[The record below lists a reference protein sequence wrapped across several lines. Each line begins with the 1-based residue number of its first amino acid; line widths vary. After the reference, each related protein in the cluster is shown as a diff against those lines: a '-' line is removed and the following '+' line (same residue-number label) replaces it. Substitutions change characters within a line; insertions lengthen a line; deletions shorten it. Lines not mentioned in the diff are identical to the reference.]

1 MSRSRPL
8 AGACAARC
16 DARDLLRI
24 AQRVGLDVVELTK
37 LLRDLKAVRR
47 RLAKFFHAAR
57 TLELLHEFTAR
68 RVA

>member
-1 MSRSRPL
+1 LRR
-8 AGACAARC
+8 RC

-47 RLAKFFHAAR
+47 RLKTFFHAPR
-57 TLELLHEFTAR
+57 TLELLYEFTAR